1 MLLNT
6 ILCLTSLVA
15 LAGAV
20 VLVIQGP
27 RSNHAHR
34 FREQLLP
41 LLCARHGRAE
51 GNRHVGGPFA
61 TLSGSLGIRARAN
74 SGLGYG
80 LYQGYQRQC

>member
-27 RSNHAHR
+27 DPIMPIVFVSSCCLSFVLGMVAHR
-34 FREQLLP
+34 EIATWE
-41 LLCARHGRAE
+41 ARLRRYPYH
-51 GNRHVGGPFA
+51 
-61 TLSGSLGIRARAN
+61 SDSC
-74 SGLGYG
+74 
-80 LYQGYQRQC
+80 QGE

>member
-27 RSNHAHR
+27 DPILLIVLSFVSSCCLSFVLGMVAHR
-34 FREQLLP
+34 EIATWE
-41 LLCARHGRAE
+41 ARLR
-51 GNRHVGGPFA
+51 RYPDR
-61 TLSGSLGIRARAN
+61 SDSC
-74 SGLGYG
+74 
-80 LYQGYQRQC
+80 QGE